1 MLTVLHT
8 ATHKLTHAAGL
19 WHAARHRPAAP
30 AGHGPG
36 EHKRGGVRGHSSG
49 RAAASTR
56 DRLAAGPTARLLP
69 CRRCSRC
76 RWPLTARN
84 ASILIPPNSA
94 TTATARSWSP
104 LSWQRPSTAA
114 STVGPARRSP
124 ASLLLVDCKHALV
137 HCGCRLPVHPSTL
150 AQQRSD
156 GAPGDCLTS
165 TQPHTF

>member
-1 MLTVLHT
+1 MLPGTGLPRLLDMGQVSTRGGAYVDT
-8 ATHKLTHAAGL
+8 AAEEQQPARGTGSQLGRPRACCPAGAAAAAAG
-19 WHAARHRPAAP
+19 
-30 AGHGPG
+30 
-36 EHKRGGVRGHSSG
+36 
-49 RAAASTR
+49 
-56 DRLAAGPTARLLP
+56 
-69 CRRCSRC
+69 
-76 RWPLTARN
+76 LTARN

-104 LSWQRPSTAA
+104 LSWPRPSTAA